1 MLETFDSVATELLSI
16 PVAVKKRPSPAAQ
29 AAAVAVGIV
38 APGEKLPLAAATAG
52 GEVSLMD
59 ADGDVDLV
67 GGKAQ
72 HAQKRKKQSHGEKHA
87 KRKLQKQRAKHIKQR
102 RSAARAKP
110 RNR

>member
-1 MLETFDSVATELLSI
+1 
-16 PVAVKKRPSPAAQ
+16 
-29 AAAVAVGIV
+29 
-38 APGEKLPLAAATAG
+38 
-52 GEVSLMD
+52 MD